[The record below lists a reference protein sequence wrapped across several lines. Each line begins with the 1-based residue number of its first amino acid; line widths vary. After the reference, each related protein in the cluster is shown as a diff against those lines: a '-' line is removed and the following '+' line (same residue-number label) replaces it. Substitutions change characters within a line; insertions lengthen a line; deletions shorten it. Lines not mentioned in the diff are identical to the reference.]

1 MPTQSQLKLKTV
13 ELNRYPTVKVE
24 LHGRFMLPSRTE
36 HECSVIEMSTREIKI
51 SAPVAPEIGEKIII
65 YIAELGRFEGGVV
78 RQEAAGFAIG
88 MSLPKAK
95 HVKLAEQLT
104 WYGNREAWDLPDN
117 RRYERIVP
125 FTRRTPLH
133 LSDGKEL
140 SSRSTTFPLAAS
152 TSRRTSNCRRAPRS
166 ASARSRRPCCGC
178 STMVSSPSS
187 TNLSRKA
194 NSTNSP
200 NYERRRSFETLRA

>member
-24 LHGRFMLPSRTE
+24 LQGRFMLPSRTE
-36 HECSVIEMSTREIKI
+36 HECSVIEMSTREIRI

-78 RQEAAGFAIG
+78 RQEPAGFAIG

-125 FTRRTPLH
+125 FMRRTPLH
-133 LSDGKEL
+133 LSDGKEVIVKINDI
-140 SSRSTTFPLAAS
+140 SVGGV
-152 TSRRTSNCRRAPRS
+152 NIE
-166 ASARSRRPCCGC
+166 
-178 STMVSSPSS
+178 
-187 TNLSRKA
+187 TNFKLPQGAKV
-194 NSTNSP
+194 
-200 NYERRRSFETLRA
+200 TLGAKPATVLRVFDDGFVAEFDKPFAEGELNEFTKL

>member
-24 LHGRFMLPSRTE
+24 LQGRFMLPSRTE
-36 HECSVIEMSTREIKI
+36 HECSVIEMSTREIRI
-51 SAPVAPEIGEKIII
+51 SAPVEPEIGEKIII

-78 RQEAAGFAIG
+78 RQEPAGFAIG

-125 FTRRTPLH
+125 FMRRTPLH
-133 LSDGKEL
+133 LSDGKEVIVKINDISIGGVNIETNFKL
-140 SSRSTTFPLAAS
+140 PQGAKVTLGAK
-152 TSRRTSNCRRAPRS
+152 S
-166 ASARSRRPCCGC
+166 A
-178 STMVSSPSS
+178 TV
-187 TNLSRKA
+187 
-194 NSTNSP
+194 
-200 NYERRRSFETLRA
+200 LRVFDGGFVAKFDDPFAEGELNEFTKL